1 MKIFYLKNKNKNWGE
16 LEGLIKSW
24 TLCFELEKGQ
34 ITQPTTEN
42 LRSVVYTLY
51 SMENKS
57 NSPLTNT
64 TIFVSFVNELEH
76 SNGAHEHQK
85 LGLLVKQNVKEPIHI
100 HILIS

>member
-1 MKIFYLKNKNKNWGE
+1 
-16 LEGLIKSW
+16 
-24 TLCFELEKGQ
+24 
-34 ITQPTTEN
+34 
-42 LRSVVYTLY
+42 
-51 SMENKS
+51 MENKS

-64 TIFVSFVNELEH
+64 TLFVSFVNELEH